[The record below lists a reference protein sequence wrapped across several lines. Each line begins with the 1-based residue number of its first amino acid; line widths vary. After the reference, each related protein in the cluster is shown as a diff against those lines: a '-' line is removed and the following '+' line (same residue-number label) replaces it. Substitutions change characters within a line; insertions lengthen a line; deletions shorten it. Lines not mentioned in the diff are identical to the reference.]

1 MKRLFIA
8 AITAATLATG
18 ITAVAGA
25 KPDRLLATPANVCR
39 DIVTVPTTQDL
50 YTSFGEC
57 MGRLN
62 KDVAAFRWPSAGP
75 GSSLI
80 SIEERCIQLEA
91 GIFVPPLD
99 KVVQVSYPFFF
110 EEPDD
115 WRFPE
120 YWAQNR
126 NQCENTL
133 YAYHAF
139 TGEVQ

>member
-8 AITAATLATG
+8 AIAAATVATG

-25 KPDRLLATPANVCR
+25 TPDRLLATPANVCR
-39 DIVTVPTTQDL
+39 DIVEIRSDL
-50 YTSFGEC
+50 YSSFGQC
-57 MGRLN
+57 MARLN
-62 KDVAAFRWPSAGP
+62 KDVAAFRWPAAGP
-75 GSSLI
+75 GSPLI

-91 GIFVPPLD
+91 GTFVPPLGQ
-99 KVVQVSYPFFF
+99 VVQVSYPFYF
-110 EEPDD
+110 EEPVT
-115 WRFPE
+115 WAFPE

-139 TGEVQ
+139 TGEV